1 MIKSLGRKDMMK
13 RVCNFITGKDDRLLI
28 ACSKWVFPLT
38 FSFSYLL
45 NFAFYYLG
53 LAFAEN
59 AARKYGFMLGCVL
72 FACVCVWVFF
82 HTVKRQRIGV
92 ARWILLGLVAAFFG
106 GSFVLGL
113 LNGSSRAVMLN
124 NAVSFA
130 FFVFPAFLA
139 GIVAA
144 VIKTGDSFFCSLEK
158 LSFFALPGAVI
169 YMFGALF
176 NCNPFSARGLGILHY
191 MTIAYSLMPL
201 FFALLV
207 RFADKEDLPIP
218 FTTRHF
224 RHPQILRGIIIAIYW
239 IALIATAT
247 RGMYVC
253 VAFFC
258 VLLIISRWIRR
269 EPARRA
275 WWLSVALAALLLFN
289 MFVYAPAGMQAVS
302 RMTGFIQN
310 LMDGEFSTAED
321 GRDDM
326 SDIIDDLVHAEGGEQ
341 IANRPSNPSA
351 PSDPSDPGEDKPE
364 NIKIRNRGTLYKL
377 ALGEFIKSPLVGMGP
392 GGYTVKYGM
401 YPHNILLE
409 TLCDTGLAGS
419 LFLFALILIAGIKL
433 CIAGW
438 HDRNIWYIMIF
449 LLTYFLQVNI
459 SGALWNCPPLL
470 CALGYGL
477 AMPLPKRANKLRSRR

>member
-13 RVCNFITGKDDRLLI
+13 YVCNFITGKDDRFLI

-38 FSFSYLL
+38 FTFSYLL

-59 AARKYGFMLGCVL
+59 AVRKYGFMLGCVL

-92 ARWILLGLVAAFFG
+92 ARWVLLGLVVAFFG
-106 GSFVLGL
+106 ISFVLGL
-113 LNGSSRAVMLN
+113 LTDSSRGVMLD
-124 NAVSFA
+124 NAVSCA

-144 VIKTGDSFFCSLEK
+144 IKKTGDSFFCSLEK
-158 LSFFALPGAVI
+158 LSFFALPGAAI
-169 YMFGALF
+169 YMVFALF
-176 NCNPFSARGLGILHY
+176 NCNPSSVRGLGILHY
-191 MTIAYSLMPL
+191 MTIAYTLMPL

-207 RFADKEDLPIP
+207 RFSDKEDLPIP
-218 FTTRHF
+218 FTNRF
-224 RHPQILRGIIIAIYW
+224 FKHPQLVRGIMIAVYW

-258 VLLIISRWIRR
+258 LLFVISRWIRR
-269 EPARRA
+269 GPNKRA

-302 RMTGFIQN
+302 RMTGFVQN

-341 IANRPSNPSA
+341 IANRPSEPSNPSE
-351 PSDPSDPGEDKPE
+351 PPDPNENKPE
-364 NIKIRNRGTLYKL
+364 STIKIRDRGTLYKL
-377 ALGEFIKSPLVGMGP
+377 ALGEFIKSPLFGMGP

-409 TLCDTGLAGS
+409 AMCETGSVGS

-433 CIAGW
+433 CIVGW
-438 HDRNIWYIMIF
+438 HDKNVWYIMLF
-449 LLTYFLQVNI
+449 LLTYFLQANI

-477 AMPLPKRANKLRSRR
+477 AMPLPKRVNKLKAR